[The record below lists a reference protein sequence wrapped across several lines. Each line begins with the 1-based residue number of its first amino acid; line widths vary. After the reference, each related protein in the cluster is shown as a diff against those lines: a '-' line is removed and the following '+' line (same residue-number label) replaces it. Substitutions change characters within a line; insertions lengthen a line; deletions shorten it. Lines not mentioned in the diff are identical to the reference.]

1 MDKPPRSRRRRWTS
15 TLLIILGWLMAIF
28 GLLTAFSGF
37 GFPFLIL
44 CPVPFLIGAYLV
56 PSRYRIGH
64 AVVIMACWFT
74 GLGFVLA

>member
-56 PSRYRIGH
+56 PTKARFAH
-64 AVVIMACWFT
+64 AALITACWLT
-74 GLGFVLA
+74 GLGFVLL